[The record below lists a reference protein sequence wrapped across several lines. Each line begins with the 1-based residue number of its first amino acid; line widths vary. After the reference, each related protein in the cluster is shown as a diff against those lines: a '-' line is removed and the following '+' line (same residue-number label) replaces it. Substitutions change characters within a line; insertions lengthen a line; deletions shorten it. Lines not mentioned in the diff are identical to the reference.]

1 RYVVEQSFGTL
12 HRKFRYARSTY
23 FGLIKVSAQSHL
35 KAMCLN
41 LLKAANR
48 LSAPAAA

>member
-1 RYVVEQSFGTL
+1 
-12 HRKFRYARSTY
+12 
-23 FGLIKVSAQSHL
+23 AQSHL